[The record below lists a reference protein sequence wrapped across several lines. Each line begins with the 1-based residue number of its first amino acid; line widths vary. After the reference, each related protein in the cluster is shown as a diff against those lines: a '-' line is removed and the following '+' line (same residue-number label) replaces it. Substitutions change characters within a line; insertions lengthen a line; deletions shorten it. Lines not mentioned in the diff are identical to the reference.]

1 MCIKALTRLYSL
13 HARNVGFFPELQTLI
28 TFMTNTKNSQ
38 VQQSLLSL
46 IFATLQPS
54 DDKFGK
60 VDVKENGE
68 QLLRSIGYFCTLTSR
83 SISTTY
89 EMKNDNNDEVRFELS
104 MTEAALSCLHYLLSM
119 HRSVDSRGIP
129 YFPIPFAK
137 TLICDGLGDGNC
149 PITKLCQ
156 SCLLSSE
163 PRVVQITSKIII
175 ASLEHND
182 VAIGKIYTT
191 GIFYFILLSRSTAW
205 HLLADILHMTH
216 LKQEAFVYN
225 GPETYNKSILRN
237 LLPAGLIKILINQ
250 GPKIFTETFFSDNN
264 DPEGMQKQLFVTS
277 N

>member
-1 MCIKALTRLYSL
+1 
-13 HARNVGFFPELQTLI
+13 
-28 TFMTNTKNSQ
+28 MTNTKNSQ

-46 IFATLQPS
+46 ICATLQPS

-68 QLLRSIGYFCTLTSR
+68 QLLHSIGYFCTLISR

-89 EMKNDNNDEVRFELS
+89 EMRNDNNDEVRVDLS

-119 HRSVDSRGIP
+119 QRSVDSRGIP

-137 TLICDGLGDGNC
+137 SLICDGLGDGNC

-156 SCLLSSE
+156 SCLLSTE
-163 PRVVQITSKIII
+163 PRVVEITSKIII

-182 VAIGKIYTT
+182 VASRKIYMT
-191 GIFYFILLSRSTAW
+191 GIFYFILLNKSTAW

-216 LKQEAFVYN
+216 LKQEVIIYN
-225 GPETYNKSILRN
+225 GPETFNKSILRN

-250 GPKIFTETFFSDNN
+250 GPKTFTETFFSDNN
-264 DPEGMQKQLFVTS
+264 NPEGM
-277 N
+277 